1 MGYYEVTDYNLG
13 QGMPTQFQP
22 PQFQSNPAMALANVG
37 EILGALVASGPQG
50 AQQAAGRISARD
62 EGARQR
68 AWNAFTRMQDMQ
80 FQAAQK
86 QLDRNHD
93 AAMRRMEHDLKHGS
107 ENAKAI
113 AQLSS
118 LMRTSPAVLQSFQQS
133 NPNLAPADADAN
145 VWATNAVNAMGG
157 QGALRNFAAM
167 EPRTQAEARLQAR
180 GITVDPDT
188 DVVTVDAQVQRDED
202 NAKTRVSELKAELD
216 ALLLRSAEIANI
228 ASVGTRAV
236 AISNLESELA
246 AWFDKYETAGEL
258 PMFQP
263 GGPGD
268 FAGLPGSYAG
278 LSSSA
283 SGLQTSL
290 QVGNSAVRDQRAIQT
305 KPSNLDLSAPMFAP
319 EIVANPEVRA
329 QLLDAYVGVH
339 GEDIDR
345 TLSSLRSRSE
355 EELRAVFGND
365 YEAYIVPLL
374 ERTNANAEN
383 LLQEVYAGLATD
395 AGRADAETL
404 LSQIQRLARNGDRS
418 VEIQEHTQTRQL
430 AEATQL
436 GLVTDL
442 GQAGLPEEELLRALS
457 AEGIDLED
465 AIAGQITW
473 SAEQGATL
481 SKAGAALPDEAVDI
495 IYGQLLERNFDRETD
510 EPLVQA
516 AFLSRRIESMTEGP
530 VKTALRQR
538 LGTTL
543 GTFFGE
549 GGEFYRSPLHPDLG
563 NFKLRQE
570 TDERSYGSTEKLELR
585 GQDIFD
591 ALTGTFTVPSFA
603 TIGGDDA
610 DSLVTWQSLTK
621 IPSISKSK
629 KSSYSHVQQRLS
641 TGVAAQS
648 PLAGVVQGYKV
659 KAFEALSP
667 KEIEKYEEASGYR
680 GDEFEI
686 EYRRLFDALSL
697 HQFAYNT
704 HFDPSK
710 DFEGYKI
717 QREVKAAIERDPRSA
732 YTALIVGG
740 GMSTA
745 DLFGER
751 TGMTPSRMGFG
762 PVTQEIRNLERD
774 RYGSTVLSPE
784 EVAAEVK
791 RGEEI
796 VADLSRISTGLIGD
810 REAGVR
816 GYEAVIKFDPD
827 GEEGPEDLR
836 SLDIQSLG
844 GAQADVEK
852 TVKALSA
859 KQQVAGDERGFRG
872 MLERQLALGI
882 LSHAAEN
889 RVLNLSS
896 DDFKN
901 EIKAALTPIAGDP
914 TIGLPTEGAN
924 RILGSL
930 EQQLGTAINSEE
942 VAMNLFD
949 SAGLMLGDLVAD
961 SNRYP
966 DGDERQAAINAS
978 TAVFGRSTRDVQA
991 MATNQDIIEMKV
1003 NDITDPTVRGILEEV
1018 KGFSDLED
1026 PHYKAMILWAAQT
1039 KASYAQ

>member
-1 MGYYEVTDYNLG
+1 MTDYNLG
-13 QGMPTQFQP
+13 QGLAPQFQP
-22 PQFQSNPAMALANVG
+22 PQLQSNPAMGLANVG

-50 AQQAAGRISARD
+50 AQQAAGRIAARD

-86 QLDRNHD
+86 QMDRNHD

-113 AQLSS
+113 AQLGS
-118 LMRTSPAVLQSFQQS
+118 LMRTSPAVLQSFQRS
-133 NPNLAPADADAN
+133 NPNLAPADADAT

-167 EPRTQAEARLQAR
+167 EPRTQAEAQLQAR
-180 GITVDPDT
+180 GITVDPDGSPT
-188 DVVTVDAQVQRDED
+188 LTIAQVQRDED
-202 NAKTRVSELKAELD
+202 NAKTKVSGLKADLD
-216 ALLLRSAEIANI
+216 GLLLRGSEIAEIASVSDRAI
-228 ASVGTRAV
+228 AL
-236 AISNLESELA
+236 SNLESELA
-246 AWFDKYETAGEL
+246 AWQDRYDAAGDN
-258 PMFQP
+258 PMLQP

-283 SGLQTSL
+283 IGLQTSL
-290 QVGNSAVRDQRAIQT
+290 AVGNSRVRDQRALQT
-305 KPSNLDLSAPMFAP
+305 SPSNLDLSASMFAP
-319 EIVANPEVRA
+319 EIVANPEVRD

-339 GEDIDR
+339 GNDIDE

-374 ERTNANAEN
+374 DRTNANAES

-404 LSQIQRLARNGDRS
+404 LSQVQRLARNGDRS
-418 VEIQEHTQTRQL
+418 VEIQSYTQTRQL

-436 GLVTDL
+436 ELVTDL
-442 GQAGLPEEELLRALS
+442 GHAGLPEEELLRALA

-473 SAEQGATL
+473 SANQGARL
-481 SKAGAALPDEAVDI
+481 GEAGAALPDQAVDI

-510 EPLVQA
+510 EPIVEA
-516 AFLSRRIESMTEGP
+516 AVLSRRIESMTDGP
-530 VKTALRQR
+530 VKTALRQK

-543 GTFFGE
+543 GTFFSE

-570 TDERSYGSTEKLELR
+570 TDERSYGSSEKLDLR

-591 ALTGTFTVPSFA
+591 SLTGTFTVPSFA
-603 TIGGDDA
+603 TMGGDDA

-629 KSSYSHVQQRLS
+629 KGSYTHATQRLR

-648 PLAGVVQGYKV
+648 PLAGVVNGYKV
-659 KAFEALSP
+659 KAFEDLSP
-667 KEIEKYEEASGYR
+667 NEIEKYQEASGYR
-680 GDEFEI
+680 GDEFEM

-704 HFDPSK
+704 RFDPSN

-717 QREVKAAIERDPRSA
+717 QREIRAAIESDPRSA
-732 YTALIVGG
+732 YTALVVGG
-740 GMSTA
+740 GMSTT

-751 TGMTPSRMGFG
+751 SGMTPSRMGFG

-810 REAGVR
+810 RETGVR
-816 GYEAVIKFDPD
+816 GYEAVVTFDPD

-836 SLDIQSLG
+836 FLDIQSLS
-844 GAQADVEK
+844 GAQGDVQK
-852 TVKALSA
+852 TVKTLSA

-882 LSHAAEN
+882 LQHAAEY

-896 DDFKN
+896 SDFQ
-901 EIKAALTPIAGDP
+901 EAIKSALTPIAGDP
-914 TIGLPTEGAN
+914 SIGLPTEAAN
-924 RILGSL
+924 RTLGSL

-991 MATNQDIIEMKV
+991 MASNQDILEMRV

-1018 KGFSDLED
+1018 KGFDDLED
-1026 PHYKAMILWAAQT
+1026 PHYKAMILWAVQT